1 MNMTEIK
8 GAYRKAFSTMRI
20 YRNLITFLL
29 ITNVVFFLFGQWMI
43 AKGMPGV
50 VEFRTEVMK
59 NIPDLLYLKPLSGA
73 LAPSLILKI
82 IYTFIFNLLVGAFLT
97 TTLPGVVF
105 FLPYVIS
112 VMRAW
117 SIGVIF
123 YGLTSHPLLE
133 IAFYGTFILE
143 FGAYVLSAAAGI
155 DIGLALLNP
164 ARKGV
169 ESRREAF
176 RISTRSAYSLYLLVA
191 TLLLVGAVWEMGWLH
206 LASAYVPHELSLPAT
221 TDML

>member
-1 MNMTEIK
+1 MNITEIK
-8 GAYRKAFSTMRI
+8 GAYRNAYSIMHN

-29 ITNVVFFLFGQWMI
+29 ITNVVFFFFGQWMI
-43 AKGMPGV
+43 AQEIPGV
-50 VEFRTEVMK
+50 VEFRKEVMK

-82 IYTFIFNLLVGAFLT
+82 IYTFIFNLSVGAFLT

-105 FLPYVIS
+105 FFPYVIS

-123 YGLTSHPLLE
+123 YGLTAHPLLA

-155 DIGLALLNP
+155 DMGLALLNP

-169 ESRREAF
+169 ENRRDAF
-176 RISTRSAYSLYLLVA
+176 RIATKSAYSLYLIIA
-191 TLLLVGAVWEMGWLH
+191 TLLLIGAIWEMGWLH
-206 LASAYVPHELSLPAT
+206 LASAYVPHDLSLPAK